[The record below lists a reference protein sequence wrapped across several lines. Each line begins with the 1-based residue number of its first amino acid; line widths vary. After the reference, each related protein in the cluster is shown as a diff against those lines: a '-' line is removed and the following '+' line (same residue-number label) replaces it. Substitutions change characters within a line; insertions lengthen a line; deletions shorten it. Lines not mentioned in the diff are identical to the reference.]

1 MVRIVSIEL
10 DAVPVRQR
18 GISPSRGAPVGVSD
32 SDADNTSAEGVPSIS
47 GTTQVGQT
55 LIAST
60 SGITDA
66 DGLTN
71 AQFSYQW
78 VRNDGT
84 TDHDI
89 PGATGFSY
97 TLTSSEVENTI
108 KVLVTFAD
116 DSGNHD
122 IVTSEAT
129 GAVPPLP
136 NTEAHGY
143 PAIHGSAVLG
153 QTLTATTAGMEDANG
168 LSNATFRFQWF
179 NSYQASE
186 TDETVYYEVAWY
198 HGGTE
203 RTYTLRND
211 DVSRKIMVQVSY
223 VDDGG
228 NPESLTSESTA
239 AVVRPSGIGGS
250 NTPAAGS
257 LALSGTAKVGETLT
271 ADISGIT
278 DDNGLVGVSFSYTWS
293 ANDGLLL
300 GQSVVPTYTIRPKDV
315 GLSID
320 VTVHFT
326 DDDGYHEQ
334 MASTATSA
342 VLAATPAPP
351 QNLKVSKEGKGSLDL
366 KWDTPVVDMEGL
378 RNGKGTKGDGGSPI
392 RKYKVQWKESADSW
406 DTPEEVS
413 EDAVQNTTHTIGDLT
428 GDTQYDVRVVATN
441 DVGDGAASEQVSGT
455 PQLGNAPAVGIPTI
469 SGTAHVGETLTAN
482 TSGISDSDGLTSVSY
497 SYQWISSDGTSDADI
512 VGATGSTYVPVA
524 ADEGKA
530 IKLTVSFTDDAGN
543 DETLTSAATGVV
555 APSPLTVALETNPS
569 SHNGT
574 DVFTFRVQFSEETN
588 LSFRTLRVRL
598 SRWLGEQSKRQND
611 RSRGATW
618 GGQSTLS
625 RILIPTWRSSCHPP
639 PTVPPQVLSAHMME
653 GNCPTSW
660 DSPFVVR
667 TSNSAFSAMNF
678 WANRKGITHGRP
690 IGVAV
695 PLAAVLHQ
703 ARPLEATG
711 LVGRCGLGP
720 SKQRNARKETRPTS
734 ITCHAEPCPQP
745 CGDCS
750 TSEIC
755 PRTRWPV
762 SAVVQPYLWSLCCPP
777 VETVGDRLWR
787 ACAGVEGFG
796 KRDCRAVRVPR
807 L

>member
-1 MVRIVSIEL
+1 M
-10 DAVPVRQR
+10 
-18 GISPSRGAPVGVSD
+18 
-32 SDADNTSAEGVPSIS
+32 
-47 GTTQVGQT
+47 
-55 LIAST
+55 
-60 SGITDA
+60 
-66 DGLTN
+66 
-71 AQFSYQW
+71 
-78 VRNDGT
+78 
-84 TDHDI
+84 
-89 PGATGFSY
+89 
-97 TLTSSEVENTI
+97 
-108 KVLVTFAD
+108 
-116 DSGNHD
+116 
-122 IVTSEAT
+122 
-129 GAVPPLP
+129 
-136 NTEAHGY
+136 
-143 PAIHGSAVLG
+143 
-153 QTLTATTAGMEDANG
+153 
-168 LSNATFRFQWF
+168 
-179 NSYQASE
+179 
-186 TDETVYYEVAWY
+186 YYEVAWY

-469 SGTAHVGETLTAN
+469 SGTAHVGETLTA
-482 TSGISDSDGLTSVSY
+482 TTAGISDSDGLTSVSY
-497 SYQWISSDGTSDADI
+497 SYQWISNDGTSDADI

-530 IKLTVSFTDDAGN
+530 IKLSVSFTDDASN
-543 DETLTSAATGVV
+543 SENLTSAATNVV
-555 APSPLTVALETNPS
+555 AAAPSSPLTVALENNPS

-574 DVFTFRVQFSEETN
+574 DVFTFRIQFSEETS
-588 LSFRTLRVRL
+588 LSFRTLRDQAFTVAGGTVKKAKRKVKG
-598 SRWLGEQSKRQND
+598 SNLGWTIHVEPDSNSD
-611 RSRGATW
+611 VE
-618 GGQSTLS
+618 
-625 RILIPTWRSSCHPP
+625 I
-639 PTVPPQVLSAHMME
+639 VLS
-653 GNCPTSW
+653 PTT
-660 DSPFVVR
+660 DC
-667 TSNSAFSAMNF
+667 A
-678 WANRKGITHGRP
+678 
-690 IGVAV
+690 
-695 PLAAVLHQ
+695 
-703 ARPLEATG
+703 ATG
-711 LVGRCGLGP
+711 AICTHDGRKLSNQLGF
-720 SKQRNARKETRPTS
+720 
-734 ITCHAEPCPQP
+734 
-745 CGDCS
+745 
-750 TSEIC
+750 
-755 PRTRWPV
+755 
-762 SAVVQPYLWSLCCPP
+762 
-777 VETVGDRLWR
+777 TVRG
-787 ACAGVEGFG
+787 
-796 KRDCRAVRVPR
+796 PNQ
-807 L
+807 